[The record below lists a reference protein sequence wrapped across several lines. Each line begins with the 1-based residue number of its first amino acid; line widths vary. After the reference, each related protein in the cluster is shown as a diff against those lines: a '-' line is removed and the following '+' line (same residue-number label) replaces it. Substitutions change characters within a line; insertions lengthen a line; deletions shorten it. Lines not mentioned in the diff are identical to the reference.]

1 MNKRIAE
8 LISIVF
14 HPLLLST
21 MLLAI
26 LFFFSPN
33 SLRPITADSF
43 LPFLGVVFALTFLI
57 PALSIGM
64 LKLTSTISSLKLEDR
79 KERIMP
85 FTFISLYYGLTVYM
99 FGYRLGLGQT
109 MVILFGTVTAA
120 VILTTIITLFFKIS
134 VHSVG
139 IWGVVGS
146 MIAIQI
152 RYPDSLLFWPI
163 IVALLIAG
171 LVNTSRLYLRVHSP
185 SQVNY
190 GSLLGFTVCFISVY
204 LFS

>member
-1 MNKRIAE
+1 MTRRFAE
-8 LISIVF
+8 VISIVF

-21 MLLAI
+21 LLLAI

-33 SLRPITADSF
+33 SLRPITADNF
-43 LPFLGVVFALTFLI
+43 LPFLGVVFALTFII

-99 FGYRLGLGQT
+99 FGFRLGLGQT

-120 VILTTIITLFFKIS
+120 VVLTTIITLFYKIS

-163 IVALLIAG
+163 IITLLVAG